1 MILEVFLQSV
11 QSKVYSYVKNNTCT
25 HCVHIPNSIYSLKII
40 VSVRDRLEGGAIRE
54 RETIINQHYY
64 LTSTQADTSDKHTQ
78 RRGL

>member
-54 RETIINQHYY
+54 RDDNQPALLFNINTGRH
-64 LTSTQADTSDKHTQ
+64 K
-78 RRGL
+78 